1 MPPNSRRTVFPEIY
15 FYFYL
20 VFGVEVLSVLQTHFA
35 HSHIADLE
43 TAFLDPLDYVPD
55 VVQGVWLYHR
65 ESSKKI
71 IYMHF
76 YLEMNFDRVNS
87 SA

>member
-1 MPPNSRRTVFPEIY
+1 MPLNSRRTVFPEIY

-35 HSHIADLE
+35 HSQIADLE

-65 ESSKKI
+65 ESSQN
-71 IYMHF
+71 
-76 YLEMNFDRVNS
+76 YLYVLLFGDEF
-87 SA
+87 